1 MAGLEATQQS
11 GAVGSYSL
19 AVWLFLRLL
28 GLIYLA
34 AFLSLGIQIRGLLGR
49 GGLLPARELL
59 AGRAHWGWARFQRWP
74 TLCWLRCTD
83 GALLFL
89 TWGGTG
95 LSLLLVAGVA
105 PLPVLVLLWAFYLSL
120 FTVGRLFLCY
130 QWDILLLE
138 AGWLAVLIAPIEF
151 WPHWPTK
158 APAPIALLLLW
169 WLLFRLMFWSGMV
182 KLRSGDISWRKL
194 TALQY
199 HYETQPLPAAGGW
212 YVHQL
217 PPLFHKL
224 CAAIVLV
231 IELITPFLIF
241 LPAPWKYAA
250 AWAFIVL
257 MISIQLTGNY
267 AFFNLLGIALSV
279 LLFDD
284 HALRPLFGVFTQN
297 TPPGPVFAASAGPRL
312 IAAAAGLLVLL
323 LSLESAAALFRLD
336 VKWPAWLARWFDR
349 LEPFHFLNSY
359 GLFAVMT
366 TWRPEIILEGSYDRR
381 SWEPYEFKWKPG
393 DVRIAPRWIAPHQPR
408 LDWQM
413 WFLALGAGINSSWFE
428 RLRERLI
435 EGSPEVL
442 KLLKTNPFPDGPPR
456 YVRGVYYDYRF
467 TSWSERKATGAWWR
481 RERRGLFEG

>member
-1 MAGLEATQQS
+1 MVGLETTRQS
-11 GAVGSYSL
+11 LGDGSYSL
-19 AVWLFLRLL
+19 AGWLFLRLL

-34 AFLSLGIQIRGLLGR
+34 TFVSLAIQIRGLIGR
-49 GGLLPARELL
+49 DGILPARELL
-59 AGRAHWGWARFQRWP
+59 AGRAHWGWTRFQRWP
-74 TLCWLRCTD
+74 SLCWLSCTD
-83 GALLFL
+83 RALLCL
-89 TWGGTG
+89 SWGGAG
-95 LSLLLVAGVA
+95 LAVLLVVGLA
-105 PLPVLVLLWAFYLSL
+105 PWPILVLLWIFYLSL

-138 AGWLAVLIAPIEF
+138 AGWLAVLIAPSELM
-151 WPHWPTK
+151 PHWPPTK
-158 APAPIALLLLW
+158 APAPMALFLFW

-182 KLRSGDISWRKL
+182 KLRSGDISWRRL
-194 TALQY
+194 TALQS
-199 HYETQPLPAAGGW
+199 HYETQPLPTPAAW

-217 PPLFHKL
+217 PPLFHRI
-224 CAAIVLV
+224 CAAMVLG
-231 IELITPFLIF
+231 IELIAPFFIF

-257 MISIQLTGNY
+257 MISIQFTGNY
-267 AFFNLLGIALSV
+267 AFFNLLGIALSL

-284 HALRPLFGVFTQN
+284 HALRP
-297 TPPGPVFAASAGPRL
+297 VFAVFGWNSTAPILSAPLGARL
-312 IAAAAGLLVLL
+312 IAAAAGILVLV
-323 LSLESAAALFRLD
+323 LSLESVSALFRLD
-336 VKWPAWLARWFDR
+336 IKWPSWLARFFDR
-349 LEPFHFLNSY
+349 LEPFHLLSSY

-366 TWRPEIILEGSYDRR
+366 TWRPEIILEGSYDRH
-381 SWEPYEFKWKPG
+381 SWTAYEFKWKPG
-393 DVRIAPRWIAPHQPR
+393 DVQVAPRWVAPHQPR

-413 WFLALGAGINSSWFE
+413 WFLALGAGASSSWFE

-435 EGSPEVL
+435 AGSPEVL